1 MLELILI
8 FVFCSTHLLIFYL
21 LFESALIPL
30 FILVVIWGS
39 RERKIFASLQLV
51 IYTLFGSLFVL
62 NAIIYYLL
70 KCGSADINIINSL
83 FLGPEVEFIIW
94 SLFFFGFCI
103 KVPMMPFH
111 LWLPEAHVEAPTAG
125 SVLLAGVVLKLGS
138 YGFVRFL
145 IYLWPFVSL
154 YFGPLVFF
162 LATLSVIFGSLIS
175 LRQID
180 IKKIIAYSSVVHMNF
195 SLLGLFSFSMPGLL
209 GGLIAT
215 LSHGFISSGLFLS
228 VGVLYERYH
237 SRLLKYYGG
246 IVQMM
251 PVFSVYFFFLTLG
264 NISFPFTLN
273 FLGEFLIILGLF
285 YKNLMLVVLNV
296 FSLVLTTIYAFWL
309 MNRLLFGQIKLFVF
323 TLKASLISFIFNT
336 VQLKRYWTTKLVD
349 TNKREHFVFLPLIII
364 TFFSG
369 IITDFPIF
377 TLFLPLMVN
386 YTINYF

>member
-1 MLELILI
+1 M
-8 FVFCSTHLLIFYL
+8 LIFYL
-21 LFESALIPL
+21 LFESVLIPL
-30 FILVVIWGS
+30 FILVGIWGS
-39 RERKIFASLQLV
+39 RERKIFASSQLLL
-51 IYTLFGSLFVL
+51 YTLFGSLFVL
-62 NAIIYYLL
+62 NAIIYFLL
-70 KCGSADINIINSL
+70 NSGSAEISIINSVL
-83 FLGPEVEFIIW
+83 LEPGVEFVLW

-145 IYLWPFVSL
+145 IYLWPFISL
-154 YFGPLVFF
+154 YFVPLIFL
-162 LATLSVIFGSLIS
+162 LATISVIFGSLIT

-195 SLLGLFSFSMPGLL
+195 SLLGLFSFSASGLL

-246 IVQMM
+246 IAQMM
-251 PVFSVYFFFLTLG
+251 PFFSVFFFFLTLG

-285 YKNLMLVVLNV
+285 YKNIILAILNV
-296 FSLVLTTIYAFWL
+296 FSLVLSTIYAFWL
-309 MNRLLFGQIKLFVF
+309 MNRLLFGQIKLFTF
-323 TLKASLISFIFNT
+323 RLKVSKLLSISNT
-336 VQLKRYWTTKLVD
+336 IQMKRFWTTKLID
-349 TNKREHFVFLPLIII
+349 TNEREYFIFVPLIAI
-364 TFFSG
+364 TFFCG
-369 IITDFPIF
+369 IITDFPLS

-386 YTINYF
+386 YTINFF

>member
-1 MLELILI
+1 MI

-21 LFESALIPL
+21 LFESVLIPM
-30 FILVVIWGS
+30 FILVGIWGS
-39 RERKIFASLQLV
+39 RERKIFASKQLLL
-51 IYTLFGSLFVL
+51 YTLFGSLFVL
-62 NAIIYYLL
+62 NAIIYFLL
-70 KCGSADINIINSL
+70 NNGSADINIINSVIL
-83 FLGPEVEFIIW
+83 EPEVEFVLW

-145 IYLWPFVSL
+145 IYLWPFISL
-154 YFGPLVFF
+154 YFIPLVFL
-162 LATLSVIFGSLIS
+162 LATISIIFGSLIT

-195 SLLGLFSFSMPGLL
+195 SLLGLFSFSLPGLL

-246 IVQMM
+246 IAQLM
-251 PVFSVYFFFLTLG
+251 PFFSVFFFFLTLG

-285 YKNLMLVVLNV
+285 YKNLILAVLNV
-296 FSLVLTTIYAFWL
+296 FSLVLSTIYAFWL
-309 MNRLLFGQIKLFVF
+309 MNRLLFGQIKLFTIKLNITKLLTV
-323 TLKASLISFIFNT
+323 SNT
-336 VQLKRYWTTKLVD
+336 FKLKRYWTTKLID
-349 TNKREHFVFLPLIII
+349 TNEREQFIFISLIVI
-364 TFFSG
+364 TFFTG

-377 TLFLPLMVN
+377 TLFLPLLVN
-386 YTINYF
+386 YTINFF

>member
-1 MLELILI
+1 MLI

-21 LFESALIPL
+21 LFESVLIPM
-30 FILVVIWGS
+30 FILVGIWGS
-39 RERKIFASLQLV
+39 RERKIFASKQLLL
-51 IYTLFGSLFVL
+51 YTLFGSLFVL
-62 NAIIYYLL
+62 NAIIYFLL
-70 KCGSADINIINSL
+70 NNGSADINIINSVIL
-83 FLGPEVEFIIW
+83 EPEVEFILW

-145 IYLWPFVSL
+145 IYLWPFISL
-154 YFGPLVFF
+154 YFIPLVFL
-162 LATLSVIFGSLIS
+162 LATISVIFGSLIT

-195 SLLGLFSFSMPGLL
+195 SLLGLFSFSLPGLL

-215 LSHGFISSGLFLS
+215 LSHGFVSSGLFLS

-246 IVQMM
+246 IAQLM
-251 PVFSVYFFFLTLG
+251 PFFSVFFFFLTLG

-285 YKNLMLVVLNV
+285 YKNLILAVLNV
-296 FSLVLTTIYAFWL
+296 FSLVLSTIYAFWL
-309 MNRLLFGQIKLFVF
+309 MNRLLFGQIKLF
-323 TLKASLISFIFNT
+323 TIKLNITNLLTIFNT
-336 VQLKRYWTTKLVD
+336 IKLQRYWTTKLID
-349 TNKREHFVFLPLIII
+349 TNEREQFIFIPLIII
-364 TFFSG
+364 TFFTG

-377 TLFLPLMVN
+377 TLFLPLLVN
-386 YTINYF
+386 YTINFF